1 MVIAPFNQ
9 NISSI
14 MGDQM
19 EPEEFK
25 SYQAAFDAFDW
36 GHNGKIKYSSL
47 QVLIP
52 LKHIERDFFYIFVV
66 KIRNIFYKSIYT

>member
-1 MVIAPFNQ
+1 MIVPFNQ
-9 NISSI
+9 KMSSI

-19 EPEEFK
+19 EPGEFK

-47 QVLIP
+47 QVFIP
-52 LKHIERDFFYIFVV
+52 LNHIERDLFVFV
-66 KIRNIFYKSIYT
+66 